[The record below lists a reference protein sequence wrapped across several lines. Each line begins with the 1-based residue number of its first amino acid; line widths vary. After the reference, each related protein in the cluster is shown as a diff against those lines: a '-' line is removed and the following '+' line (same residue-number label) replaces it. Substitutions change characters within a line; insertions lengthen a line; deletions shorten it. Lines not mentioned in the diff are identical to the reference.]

1 MYKRHTGQ
9 LSMLDDPEFFGSLPL
24 DPNNHWIKLSKQIPW
39 HEFDLKYNS
48 FSKARKKTGK
58 MIRKVVRQ
66 QLGYLKRNLGYIDAI
81 AKKHPDCLKQVLN
94 KYKAQCLEVIRLL
107 FTQQQEMFQK
117 NTHKVENRIVS
128 ISQPWVRPIVRGKQN
143 AEVEFGAKVEMSVVN
158 GFLRIESLRWDAFN
172 ECTTLQESVASTGK
186 HMATIRKE
194 CWPIR
199 FSGPGKT

>member
-1 MYKRHTGQ
+1 MAI
-9 LSMLDDPEFFGSLPL
+9 PESIKKNKPTEFGALEIRCFG
-24 DPNNHWIKLSKQIPW
+24 DGKYYVYQI
-39 HEFDLKYNS
+39 
-48 FSKARKKTGK
+48 
-58 MIRKVVRQ
+58 V
-66 QLGYLKRNLGYIDAI
+66 
-81 AKKHPDCLKQVLN
+81 KKHPDCLKQVLN

-107 FTQQQEMFQK
+107 FTRQQEMFQK

-158 GFLRIESLRWDAFN
+158 GFLRIESLRRDAFN

-194 CWPIR
+194 CWSIR
-199 FSGPGKT
+199 FSGPGKN